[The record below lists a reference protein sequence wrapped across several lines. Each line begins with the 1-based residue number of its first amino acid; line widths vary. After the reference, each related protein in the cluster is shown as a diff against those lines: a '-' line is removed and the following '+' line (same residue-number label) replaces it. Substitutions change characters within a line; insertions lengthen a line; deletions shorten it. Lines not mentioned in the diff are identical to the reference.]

1 MVDMGNLGNLFF
13 LKISYKNFQ
22 TNHLHFISS
31 KDATKILKNAE
42 GMLALSVLL
51 ELGEGD
57 EVALFSYHGNLRDGG
72 WHYTHFTGYLLR

>member
-1 MVDMGNLGNLFF
+1 MGNLLNSCFV
-13 LKISYKNFQ
+13 KISYKTFQ

>member
-1 MVDMGNLGNLFF
+1 
-13 LKISYKNFQ
+13 
-22 TNHLHFISS
+22 
-31 KDATKILKNAE
+31 
-42 GMLALSVLL
+42 MLALSVLL